1 MSRNIMAGNFILFII
16 IMHAVFSDSMSTASD
31 ELHNRNSDPS
41 LSDSSRNY
49 VLKHLLRNFFSRRVK
64 RSPQW
69 HQSLLVQGLSRPF
82 CNLFGGNTGCTI
94 NPSSNVQSNS
104 AQCAVGYRY
113 DYSTQRCRQIQY
125 ESLLVVLSSMKNP
138 SMVEKMIS
146 PIRHILVAAILTMVL
161 YQSSTGRTI
170 SNSNDDSFE
179 GSFSV
184 DVAPRYNPYM
194 DPNNSMFDPDAS
206 GEDFVEFNRRPPGS
220 YPFKVTID
228 WPSDPDASC
237 SNKEISTPYATN
249 AIQTRAQALRTQNNE
264 SKQREI
270 HSKEDTSLSP
280 NDDKEDIFLRTE
292 IQESVPELT
301 LEDEDFQ
308 LPSLDANGDDLSL
321 LKISVDELV
330 KSQAED
336 SELKPLFEFAKVSHE
351 NDKKNQNFVVVNELL
366 IKKHEDHV
374 GDVRKLIVIPKKF
387 RARIMSLCH
396 ENTSGHL
403 GVTKT
408 KDRLARHFFWPKC
421 YKDVENYVRSC
432 DSCQKA
438 GKPNEK
444 KKAPLRLVPI
454 IQEVFSKLN
463 IDAVGPLPT
472 NQNGKRFIIT
482 SICLSSKYPD
492 AVPVTDLTS
501 ISVTD
506 ALLNIFSRTG
516 FPAEI
521 QCDQG
526 TSFVSNLTSEFF
538 ESFGIKVCHSS
549 VHHPQSNPVE
559 RFHRTIKRILR
570 VVALLGKTNYI
581 FSELCIHWDCVNKST
596 EQMISIL
603 LTNALPC

>member
-1 MSRNIMAGNFILFII
+1 MRFPVAVLYFGAFGPVIALRSPWASPKGNFHSISDFVDSRLGRFLWSTTRRFHARTHDYDDFIWNI
-16 IMHAVFSDSMSTASD
+16 SRLWRESSSSFPIYGTRTTRRPSDIHVGSPIFNWQREELKEQEKDERARQFELEREKIELEKQKMSLELEKLKLSTSNNSTEVSNPNTGPVCLPLAQVKISLKSREVRTKAAVVRSELDKGRYIMGNRTAS
-31 ELHNRNSDPS
+31 
-41 LSDSSRNY
+41 
-49 VLKHLLRNFFSRRVK
+49 LL
-64 RSPQW
+64 
-69 HQSLLVQGLSRPF
+69 
-82 CNLFGGNTGCTI
+82 TD
-94 NPSSNVQSNS
+94 
-104 AQCAVGYRY
+104 AQ
-113 DYSTQRCRQIQY
+113 
-125 ESLLVVLSSMKNP
+125 L
-138 SMVEKMIS
+138 
-146 PIRHILVAAILTMVL
+146 
-161 YQSSTGRTI
+161 
-170 SNSNDDSFE
+170 
-179 GSFSV
+179 
-184 DVAPRYNPYM
+184 
-194 DPNNSMFDPDAS
+194 
-206 GEDFVEFNRRPPGS
+206 
-220 YPFKVTID
+220 
-228 WPSDPDASC
+228 
-237 SNKEISTPYATN
+237 KEISTPYATN

-280 NDDKEDIFLRTE
+280 NDDKEDISLQTE

-308 LPSLDANGDDLSL
+308 LPSLDANGDELSL
-321 LKISVDELV
+321 LKISVDELL

-336 SELKPLFEFAKVSHE
+336 SELKPLFELAKVSHE
-351 NDKKNQNFVVVNELL
+351 NDKKNQNFVVNELL

-444 KKAPLRLVPI
+444 KAPLKLVPI

-538 ESFGIKVCHSS
+538 ERFGIKVCHSS

-570 VVALLGKTNYI
+570 VGYD
-581 FSELCIHWDCVNKST
+581 DCN
-596 EQMISIL
+596 I
-603 LTNALPC
+603 